1 MPQTSKLIKALQI
14 IQRTDTFTSMDDI
27 TSTLQNLIDDGEY
40 VKDWTAQDIAEFV
53 LEVVAL

>member
-14 IQRTDTFTSMDDI
+14 IQRTDALTSMDDI

-53 LEVVAL
+53 LEVTK